1 MELVLVGLG
10 ERSCLRF
17 WVIIVGGSGVLG
29 PGGDASAIG
38 GGGMCR
44 LYATSKCF
52 AHDVRWSMMICSV
65 LGESLGC

>member
-1 MELVLVGLG
+1 VELVPVGLG

-17 WVIIVGGSGVLG
+17 WAIIVGGPGVLG
-29 PGGDASAIG
+29 PGGDAPAIG

-52 AHDVRWSMMICSV
+52 AHDVR
-65 LGESLGC
+65 